1 MAQLPPIA
9 AVFLATLSCALAGPT
24 LTVSDKAGRSMEI
37 ELKSVAG
44 DRVSFLRKNDGQAF
58 EVPLATFDSTSVAR
72 IRAHQAEL
80 GPAHPNYGIDVV
92 VDKRRQKRDDSWYL
106 VEQTVAAKV
115 SLKNPDMNLQ
125 APPVTVKVLY
135 LAVNRR
141 TGKRYTVLSSQ
152 SYPLTLGPGQTDTR
166 DLQPSTTVYDS
177 DNKGTGNIGGNQYEG
192 YILFILDEK
201 GAILQHKTTCAK
213 LDDLFRDEPKF
224 KNVYLTLKAKDE
236 LDEKFKPTGQTSS
249 YISPN

>member
-9 AVFLATLSCALAGPT
+9 TVFLATLSCALAGPT

-37 ELKSVAG
+37 ELKSVSG
-44 DRVSFLRKNDGQAF
+44 DRVSFLRKNDGKAF
-58 EVPLATFDSTSVAR
+58 DLPLATFDSASVAR
-72 IRAHQAEL
+72 IRTHQAEL
-80 GPAHPNYGIDVV
+80 GPAHPNYGIDVI
-92 VDKRRQKRDDSWYL
+92 VDKRRQKRSDSWYL
-106 VEQTVAAKV
+106 VEQTVSAKV
-115 SLKNPDMNLQ
+115 SLKNPDMNLP

-141 TGKRYTVLSSQ
+141 TGKRYSVLSLQ

-177 DNKGTGNIGGNQYEG
+177 DNKGIGNIGGNQYEG
-192 YILFILDEK
+192 YVLFVLDAK
-201 GAILQHKTTCAK
+201 GSILQHQTTCAK
-213 LDDLFRDEPKF
+213 LDNLFREEPKL
-224 KNVYLTLKAKDE
+224 KDTYLTLQANAE
-236 LDEKFKPTGQTSS
+236 LDEKFKPTGQTAS